1 MAGLVP
7 AIRVFFDGRFAGSI
21 SCLQRNAWK
30 KHVGGQSKSGRDDKL
45 DSSGAITC
53 SRVTDGKPSRN
64 ASIVSPASR
73 YSMRV
78 CTSTRVPQKTG
89 DPPITSE
96 SRLITGCVMEAN

>member
-30 KHVGGQSKSGRDDKL
+30 KDVGGQSKSGRDDQL
-45 DSSGAITC
+45 DSSRAITC
-53 SRVTDGKPSRN
+53 SRVTRKALKKCIDRLSGVEIFDEGLHRHAGAAKDGRS
-64 ASIVSPASR
+64 S
-73 YSMRV
+73 
-78 CTSTRVPQKTG
+78 
-89 DPPITSE
+89 ITSE